1 MLEARWSWSP
11 NIFTSSTKFLQPRL
25 QTRDT
30 KTTIETLENKGKSK
44 ISPSFIKTLL
54 AREIFKFAEQVNEY
68 RLLEYTYEVD
78 FVLLKNLRGTNSLCN
93 DIAYQEFYDSE
104 IARFQNKTYDEDIHI
119 RDLYPLEIHT
129 SNKREIDI
137 SRFNLL
143 NDFILGSSDNITR
156 RVTKKEIVYK
166 KNKSKNIVTIS
177 IKKDYINLY
186 TLSDIER
193 FDINEKLLDVAETSR
208 KPMNKRLIINS
219 EEDMDYVQKILKS
232 YFVELQL

>member
-1 MLEARWSWSP
+1 MR
-11 NIFTSSTKFLQPRL
+11 
-25 QTRDT
+25 TRDT
-30 KTTIETLENKGKSK
+30 KTSVKAVENKGKNK

-54 AREIFKFAEQVNEY
+54 ARETFKFNEQVNEY
-68 RLLEYTYEVD
+68 RTLDYTYEVD
-78 FVLLKNLRGTNSLCN
+78 FVLLKDLRGTNSLCN
-93 DIAYQEFYDSE
+93 DEAYQEFYDEE

-129 SNKREIDI
+129 DNKREIDI
-137 SRFNLL
+137 NRFNLL

-166 KNKSKNIVTIS
+166 KNKSKSIVTMS

-193 FDINEKLLDVAETSR
+193 FDIKERLEDVPEKSR
-208 KPMNKRLIINS
+208 KPMNKKLIITN
-219 EEDMDYVQKILKS
+219 EEDMYYAQSILKN
-232 YFVELQL
+232 YFVELQV

>member
-1 MLEARWSWSP
+1 M
-11 NIFTSSTKFLQPRL
+11 
-25 QTRDT
+25 
-30 KTTIETLENKGKSK
+30 
-44 ISPSFIKTLL
+44 L
-54 AREIFKFAEQVNEY
+54 ARETFKFNEQINEY

-78 FVLLKNLRGTNSLCN
+78 FVLLKDLRGANSLCN

-137 SRFNLL
+137 NRFNLL

-166 KNKSKNIVTIS
+166 KNKAKSIVTMS

-186 TLSDIER
+186 TLSNIER
-193 FDINEKLLDVAETSR
+193 FDINERMEDVPEKSR
-208 KPMNKRLIINS
+208 KPMNKKLIITS
-219 EEDMDYVQKILKS
+219 EEDMYYAQSILKN
-232 YFVELQL
+232 YFVELQV